1 MKCANPML
9 LSTEGS
15 FEQIVNKGTSASRRI
30 KKEWLIKT
38 VRVIVVMLAIFL
50 INVLLWV
57 FRVMPSVPSIYVSE
71 ILTCAISFLA
81 GRIYERFFK

>member
-1 MKCANPML
+1 MKCANPMP

-81 GRIYERFFK
+81 GRIYEKFCK